1 LRYEQ
6 GHVDEALS
14 LISEA
19 FASRRR
25 ELGALAPPTLNS
37 LNKLGVIHRAKA
49 DYANAVACGQQALDG
64 RRQVLG
70 VAHIDTLRTL
80 NDLGSALYDRGL
92 YEADSMQARRQ
103 DWNGA
108 STLYKEAV
116 DRCRA
121 TVGGHHPLTLQSMN
135 NYGNLLHVR
144 GLAQPKFIPGRG
156 PNKRREEQMRA
167 GAELLRQS
175 LDASRT
181 VHGSGHLET
190 LISTSNLGSAL
201 RSLGGESC
209 DGAMSEEAS
218 GLIRQA
224 VEGIADAWGEHVERR
239 PQWQAALRPGL
250 EDLLQEGPA
259 MNDEPAQSGL
269 AARKSA
275 DQNGGSHP
283 SHLSTGAGVA
293 TAATAATAATV
304 AASGKSSGFDASGAF
319 LRGLLSV
326 DKA

>member
-1 LRYEQ
+1 M
-6 GHVDEALS
+6 
-14 LISEA
+14 
-19 FASRRR
+19 
-25 ELGALAPPTLNS
+25 
-37 LNKLGVIHRAKA
+37 
-49 DYANAVACGQQALDG
+49 
-64 RRQVLG
+64 LG
-70 VAHIDTLRTL
+70 VAHLDTLRTL

-92 YEADSMQARRQ
+92 YEADSAQARRQ

-181 VHGSGHLET
+181 VHGSDHLET

-209 DGAMSEEAS
+209 DGAISEEAS

-239 PQWQAALRPGL
+239 PQWQATYIHTYIHTYMHACI
-250 EDLLQEGPA
+250 
-259 MNDEPAQSGL
+259 
-269 AARKSA
+269 
-275 DQNGGSHP
+275 H
-283 SHLSTGAGVA
+283 TYICI
-293 TAATAATAATV
+293 
-304 AASGKSSGFDASGAF
+304 
-319 LRGLLSV
+319 
-326 DKA
+326 